1 MLVLPHEQHCDSLTA
16 SKGFVMPR
24 AFVWSVATV
33 LCLLIASPA
42 QAQWGSVKGKVIVDG
57 KLDPLPLLV
66 KKGDASVK
74 DAAVCAAQDVPNESV
89 VIDEKTGG
97 LANVV
102 VYLRRKP
109 DKIHPELTKSKE
121 ATVLFDQKG
130 CRFIPHV
137 VAVRTDQQLHVVS
150 DDAIAHNTRANPLK
164 NQGFNIIIKPSDREG
179 IKVPFKVA
187 ENLPIEIR
195 CDIHPWMVG
204 WVMVVDH
211 PYVAVTAADGTF
223 EINHL
228 PAGEHEFRVWQE
240 KVGYL
245 GASAGEKSVK
255 VKVVADKVTE
265 IPPIKVSPT
274 AFK

>member
-1 MLVLPHEQHCDSLTA
+1 M
-16 SKGFVMPR
+16 SKSVM
-24 AFVWSVATV
+24 WSVAV
-33 LCLLIASPA
+33 LVCAHAVSPVF
-42 QAQWGSVKGKVIVDG
+42 AQWGSVKGKVVVDG
-57 KLDPLPLLV
+57 KFDALPLLV
-66 KKGDASVK
+66 KKGDATVK

-89 VIDEKTGG
+89 VVDEKTGG

-109 DKIHPELTKSKE
+109 EKIHPELMKSTE
-121 ATVLFDQKG
+121 ATVLYDQKG
-130 CRFIPHV
+130 CRFIPRV
-137 VAVRTDQQLHVVS
+137 AAVRTDQQLNIVS
-150 DDAIAHNTRANPLK
+150 DDPIAHNTRANPLK
-164 NQGFNIIIKPSDREG
+164 NQGFNIIIKPRDREG

-195 CDIHPWMVG
+195 CDIHPWMQG

-211 PYVAVTAADGTF
+211 PYVAVTGADGTF
-223 EINHL
+223 QIKNL

-245 GASAGEKSVK
+245 GAAAGEKSVK
-255 VKVVADKVTE
+255 VKVADGKVTE
-265 IPPIKVSPT
+265 MPTIKVAPS